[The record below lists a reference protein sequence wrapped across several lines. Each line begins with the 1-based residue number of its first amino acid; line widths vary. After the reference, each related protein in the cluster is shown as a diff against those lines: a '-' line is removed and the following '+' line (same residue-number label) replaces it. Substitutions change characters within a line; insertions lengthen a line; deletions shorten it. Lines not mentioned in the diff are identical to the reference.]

1 MTYEVV
7 VVGGGIGGLTAAALL
22 SARGVNVCVLER
34 ASEVGGC
41 AANVEK
47 FGYTFEPG
55 AGLYAGWQ
63 KNEIH
68 DRIFSELPVNPP
80 EVRVLDP
87 SYIVRLPDRSQVTL
101 TADKKAFEDNLR
113 NVFPECADDAVK
125 FYRELEPLSQTVRRA
140 LVKVP
145 DLRTASAMKSLSAF
159 VPNFAAASQVAKLS
173 SQTASQHL
181 DRTSPR
187 FQHFIDLQLQAFT
200 LCPSSECSFLSAAV
214 VLDSARSSLFSMK
227 GGAAALAN
235 VLAESIRKSGG
246 KIRLDTPVL
255 RLAFDSADEKARAVG
270 VDLLSGETVQA
281 SKAVISN
288 LTVWDTYGKLFG
300 LSRTPSEVR
309 RQLNALSGSGSYL
322 IFAALEETAAGR
334 LPAEHLLA
342 GIEGGDTESSHQL
355 FSMAPAWD
363 SRAPAGKRA
372 VTVQTP
378 ADVNDWFTFHEDE
391 TEHEGKDQETL
402 ERCWQQLHLSLP
414 ELGSDIEIIDTATPR
429 TFYDQTRR
437 KLGMAGGLSNL
448 SNPLGPKLLNHR
460 THVRNV
466 YRVGDT
472 VFPGV
477 GISGVTH
484 SAAAV
489 AADLTTKK

>member
-1 MTYEVV
+1 MAYEVV
-7 VVGGGIGGLTAAALL
+7 VVGGGIGGLTVAALL
-22 SARGVNVCVLER
+22 SARGINVCILER

-55 AGLYAGWQ
+55 AGLYAGWG

-68 DRIFSELPVNPP
+68 DRVFAELPVTAP
-80 EVRVLDP
+80 EVRALDP
-87 SYIVRLPDRSQVTL
+87 SYVVRLQDRSEVTL
-101 TADKKAFEDNLR
+101 TSDQKKFEENLR
-113 NVFPECADDAVK
+113 RVFPECGDEAVK
-125 FYRELEPLSQTVRRA
+125 FYREIEPLSQTVRRA

-159 VPNFAAASQVAKLS
+159 MPNLGAASQVAKLS
-173 SQTASQHL
+173 SQTAGQHL
-181 DRTSPR
+181 ERASPR

-200 LCPSSECSFLSAAV
+200 QCASSECSYLSAAV
-214 VLDSARSSLFSMK
+214 VLDSARSSLFSIK

-255 RLAFDSADEKARAVG
+255 RLAFDSTEEKAKAVG
-270 VDLLSGETVQA
+270 VDLLSGETVHA

-300 LSRTPSEVR
+300 LSRTPSDLR
-309 RQLNALSGSGSYL
+309 KQLNSLHSSGAYL
-322 IFAALEETAAGR
+322 IFAALEEAATSR
-334 LPAEHLLA
+334 LPAERILTATGGESETEHLL
-342 GIEGGDTESSHQL
+342 
-355 FSMAPAWD
+355 FSIAPTWNA
-363 SRAPAGKRA
+363 RAPAGKRA
-372 VTVQTP
+372 VTIQAPT
-378 ADVNDWFTFHEDE
+378 DVNDWFTFHEDE
-391 TEHEGKDQETL
+391 TEHESKDQQML
-402 ERCWQQLHLSLP
+402 ERCWQQLHRALP

-437 KLGMAGGLSNL
+437 KLGMVGGLAAV

-477 GISGVTH
+477 GISGATH
-484 SAAAV
+484 SALAV
-489 AADLTTKK
+489 LADLSS